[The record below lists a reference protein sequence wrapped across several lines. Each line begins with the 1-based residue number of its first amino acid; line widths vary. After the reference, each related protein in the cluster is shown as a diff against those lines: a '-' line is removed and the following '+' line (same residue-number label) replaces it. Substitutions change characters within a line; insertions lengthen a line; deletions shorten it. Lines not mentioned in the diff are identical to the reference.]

1 MDLQYALL
9 LVGIVIV
16 GVVALTAYDKGR
28 FARSLRRRLR
38 LSSEPSTTTEAARR
52 EPMMERGGDAERAA
66 GEPER
71 KFLKSDV
78 DVAVTPPLKPAATH
92 ALSAVLG
99 DLEEVANR
107 PLNLNPGFD
116 PPGTG
121 PDVARSRGVRIEPLE
136 AIDFIIFLPG
146 PGPVSRRSALSVY
159 KQNEYKL
166 DYPRELYGQRYQTNF
181 WSVVQHDSDATQYSD
196 LKLAIQLIN
205 ANGAINETEL
215 NTFVQV
221 GLKLADSLH
230 RLTKLSVP
238 FDKALTR
245 ARELQQ
251 FYDEHDVIAGVNL
264 AAEAH
269 APFKGR
275 AILAAAER
283 VGMALDAGNVFTK
296 RADENVLFRLT
307 NLSKPESFGPEWD
320 DFRTAGLTLCM
331 SVPMA
336 HEPVATFDHMI
347 ETAKQLTSFLGARLL
362 DQDQKPLTEKGIA
375 AIRAQIQGIEAK
387 MRAFGIPPGSEA
399 AHRLFVAD

>member
-28 FARSLRRRLR
+28 FARSLRRGLR
-38 LSSEPSTTTEAARR
+38 RTAESAA
-52 EPMMERGGDAERAA
+52 PAES
-66 GEPER
+66 ER
-71 KFLKSDV
+71 KFLKGDV
-78 DVAVTPPLKPAATH
+78 EATVSPLAPVSTH
-92 ALSAVLG
+92 ALAAVLG

-121 PDVARSRGVRIEPLE
+121 PELARSRGVRVEPVE

-205 ANGAINETEL
+205 TDGAIGETEL

-245 ARELQQ
+245 ARDLQQ
-251 FYDEHDVIAGVNL
+251 FYDAHDVIAGVNL
-264 AAEAH
+264 TAEPP

-296 RADENVLFRLT
+296 RADQNVLFRLT
-307 NLSKPESFGPEWD
+307 NVGKPESFTPEWD
-320 DFRTAGLTLCM
+320 DFRASGLTLCM
-331 SVPMA
+331 SVPTA
-336 HEPVATFDHMI
+336 QDPAATFDHMI
-347 ETAKQLTSFLGARLL
+347 ETAKQLTSFLGGRLL
-362 DQDQKPLTEKGIA
+362 DQDQKPLSEKGIA
-375 AIRAQIQGIEAK
+375 AIRAQIQGIDAK
-387 MRAFGIPPGSEA
+387 MRSFGIVPGSEA
-399 AHRLFVAD
+399 ARRLFALD

>member
-9 LVGIVIV
+9 LVGIVII

-28 FARSLRRRLR
+28 FARSLRRGLH
-38 LSSEPSTTTEAARR
+38 LSAESAAPVEPARR
-52 EPMMERGGDAERAA
+52 EPMMERGGESAQALVES
-66 GEPER
+66 ER
-71 KFLKSDV
+71 KFLKGDIE
-78 DVAVTPPLKPAATH
+78 VTASPLAPAPTH
-92 ALSAVLG
+92 ALAAVLG

-121 PDVARSRGVRIEPLE
+121 PDVARSRGMRMEPLE
-136 AIDFIIFLPG
+136 GIDFIIFLPG

-205 ANGAINETEL
+205 ADGAIDETEL

-264 AAEAH
+264 MAEPH
-269 APFKGR
+269 APFKGH

-296 RADENVLFRLT
+296 RTDENVLFRLR
-307 NLSKPESFGPEWD
+307 NLGKPESFTPEWD
-320 DFRTAGLTLCM
+320 DFRTGGLTLCM
-331 SVPMA
+331 SVP
-336 HEPVATFDHMI
+336 VAQDPAAAFDHMV
-347 ETAKQLTSFLGARLL
+347 ETAKQLTSFLGAHLL
-362 DQDQKPLTEKGIA
+362 DQDQKPLSEKGIA
-375 AIRAQIQGIEAK
+375 AIRAQIQGIDAK
-387 MRAFGIPPGSEA
+387 MRAFGIAPGSEA
-399 AHRLFVAD
+399 ARRLFAVD

>member
-1 MDLQYALL
+1 VDLQYALL

-28 FARSLRRRLR
+28 FARSLRRGLR
-38 LSSEPSTTTEAARR
+38 RTAESAAPVDSARR
-52 EPMMERGGDAERAA
+52 EPAMGRGGESAQAAPAES
-66 GEPER
+66 ER
-71 KFLKSDV
+71 KFLKGDV
-78 DVAVTPPLKPAATH
+78 EATVSPLAPVSTH
-92 ALSAVLG
+92 ALAAVLG

-121 PDVARSRGVRIEPLE
+121 PELARSRGVRVEPLE

-205 ANGAINETEL
+205 TDGAIGETEL

-245 ARELQQ
+245 ARDLQQ
-251 FYDEHDVIAGVNL
+251 FYDAHDVIAGVNL
-264 AAEAH
+264 TAEPH

-296 RADENVLFRLT
+296 RADQNVLFRLT
-307 NLSKPESFGPEWD
+307 NVGKPESFTPEWD
-320 DFRTAGLTLCM
+320 DFRASGLTLCM
-331 SVPMA
+331 SVPTA
-336 HEPVATFDHMI
+336 QDPAATFDHMI
-347 ETAKQLTSFLGARLL
+347 ETAKQLTSFLGGRLL
-362 DQDQKPLTEKGIA
+362 DQDQKPLSEKGIA
-375 AIRAQIQGIEAK
+375 AIRAQIQGIDAK
-387 MRAFGIPPGSEA
+387 MRSFGIVPGSEA
-399 AHRLFVAD
+399 ARRLFAVD